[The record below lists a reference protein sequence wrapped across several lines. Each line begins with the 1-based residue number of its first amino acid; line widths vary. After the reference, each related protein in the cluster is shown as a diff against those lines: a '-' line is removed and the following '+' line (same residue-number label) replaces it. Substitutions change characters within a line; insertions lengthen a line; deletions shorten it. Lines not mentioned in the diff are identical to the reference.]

1 MNSGASAVGDRVGT
15 VLASKYRLD
24 RVLGE
29 GGMGAVY
36 EAVNTWTERRV
47 AVKLMHGEVARDSS
61 MVERFFREARAA
73 GKVGHRNIVEVLDM
87 GFDEASG
94 AYFLVQEF
102 LDGQSLRDRVDQGAA
117 LSLREIFE
125 VLVPVMEA
133 LSAAHRA
140 GVTHRD
146 LKPENIF
153 LQRVAGRVVPKVI
166 DFGIAKVATDAA
178 VSSSLTRTGSVLG
191 TPYYMSPE
199 QARGEKDVG
208 AASDVWAMG
217 VLWFE
222 LLAGRYPFDG
232 DNYNA
237 LLATILTEAA
247 PSLAS
252 VAPGVPQS
260 LSAVIDC
267 ALEKNRAQRFSSM
280 DDFLRA
286 LLECGVLGDDPWIQ
300 EQRRSIV
307 PGLPPPAPSAFAGAV
322 VASGGSG
329 LAGRDTLGRSVAA
342 VAVSTEGAGR
352 RRGWISATLAAGGA
366 LLVVTLTVA
375 LTTRGAPDEPSVT
388 VAQRAPV
395 ATASVPASHVGPRAP
410 QEGTP
415 LVPAA
420 VPTPI
425 PAVAVALPAQAADAG
440 PSSSPQPTSSP
451 RVARSNV
458 GAPAVRR
465 PSASTGVS
473 ASAPRP
479 SARTHRPTNG
489 AAIVEP

>member
-1 MNSGASAVGDRVGT
+1 MDSSARERRDRSMNSAASAVGDRVGT

-47 AVKLMHGEVARDSS
+47 AVKLMHGEVARDSA

-87 GFDEASG
+87 GFDDATG

-102 LDGQSLRDRVDQGAA
+102 LDGQSLRDRVDHGGP
-117 LSLREIFE
+117 LPLREVFE
-125 VLVPVMEA
+125 VLIPVMEA

-153 LQRVAGRVVPKVI
+153 LQRVVGRVVPKVI

-237 LLATILTEAA
+237 LLATILTDAA
-247 PSLAS
+247 PALAT
-252 VAPGVPQS
+252 VAPGLPAP
-260 LSAVIDC
+260 LCAVIDC
-267 ALEKNRAQRFSSM
+267 ALKKSRAERFSSM

-286 LLECGVLGDDPWIQ
+286 LLECGVLSDDPWIQ

-307 PGLPPPAPSAFAGAV
+307 PALPPAAPSAFSAGGSVSGAGAV
-322 VASGGSG
+322 
-329 LAGRDTLGRSVAA
+329 GRDTLGRSVAA
-342 VAVSTEGAGR
+342 VAVTADGRAPTRGRAPVIAAVAGVL
-352 RRGWISATLAAGGA
+352 TLLGITA
-366 LLVVTLTVA
+366 VVT
-375 LTTRGAPDEPSVT
+375 TRPPSNEPSVT
-388 VAQRAPV
+388 VSSRSAASAVPSPPPAPPSLPAVVASDPPSAPV
-395 ATASVPASHVGPRAP
+395 AERGADAGATSPV
-410 QEGTP
+410 
-415 LVPAA
+415 
-420 VPTPI
+420 
-425 PAVAVALPAQAADAG
+425 PAVAAPRAA
-440 PSSSPQPTSSP
+440 
-451 RVARSNV
+451 
-458 GAPAVRR
+458 R
-465 PSASTGVS
+465 PSAPASVRRVS
-473 ASAPRP
+473 APSGPVPSTSRASGRP
-479 SARTHRPTNG
+479 HRATNG